1 MIWIA
6 DFLILS
12 LRLLVRLYIAQHV
25 RKRGAWGPSALCWSS
40 HLAICVHTLACLTQS
55 NSGLFWPALSLL
67 SSSAEESSFSLLP
80 CLMLCSFCL
89 AQLLIPLDFRDHP
102 MKDFQHKFFGWTTLQ
117 KVEVDRKKLCES
129 WFVVQFWHPKYW
141 NVPHSSWPLVPDV
154 IFFFFCLL
162 TRSLAGSCCAE
173 AGGPQEALEQALI
186 RCMHFIIQIPQLIK
200 CSWQANF
207 PYPPPVPQPSHVWWL
222 PLYCWAWGCMGQ
234 SGLASSITTLGAG
247 SADSVPG
254 AWKCMCVGSHHSH
267 LNFSNWQAQFWII
280 WTAVVFYYN

>member
-154 IFFFFCLL
+154 IFFFFLSAH
-162 TRSLAGSCCAE
+162 SLSGRLMLCWGRWTPGGSGAGINQVHAFHHSNPTAHKV
-173 AGGPQEALEQALI
+173 L
-186 RCMHFIIQIPQLIK
+186 
-200 CSWQANF
+200 
-207 PYPPPVPQPSHVWWL
+207 
-222 PLYCWAWGCMGQ
+222 
-234 SGLASSITTLGAG
+234 LASKLSIPTTCT
-247 SADSVPG
+247 SA
-254 AWKCMCVGSHHSH
+254 
-267 LNFSNWQAQFWII
+267 
-280 WTAVVFYYN
+280 